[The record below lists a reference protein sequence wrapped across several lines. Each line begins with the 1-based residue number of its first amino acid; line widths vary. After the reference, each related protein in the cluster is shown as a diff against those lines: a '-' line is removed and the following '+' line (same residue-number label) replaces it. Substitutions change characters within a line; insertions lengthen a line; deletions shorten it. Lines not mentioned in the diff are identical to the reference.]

1 MSGLDSRLDALDAR
15 LRDMDRLLVAYSG
28 GVDSAFLAVRARRVL
43 GRDNVLAVTGVS
55 PSLSDAEKASAGE
68 LALRHDLAHLEIAT
82 REFENPS
89 YRANPENR
97 CFFCKDELYSRL
109 ATLAKERG
117 FPWVADGFNNS
128 DRSDIRPGQ
137 KAAAKWGIVHP
148 LDDAGLTK
156 EDVRAAAREE
166 CLSAW
171 DKPASPCLSS
181 RIPFGTFILESAL
194 TQVADGEALLR
205 ALGFQGPRV
214 RHHGKTAR
222 LEVRRE
228 EFHLLAAHADRL
240 LADLRRVGFE
250 TVVVDL
256 AGYRRGSLLGAAG
269 EAISLDALSEMMYGG
284 AALDTD
290 GVVSPLPR

>member
-1 MSGLDSRLDALDAR
+1 MSALDLRLADLDAR
-15 LRDMDRLLVAYSG
+15 LREMERLLVAYSG
-28 GVDSAFLAVRARRVL
+28 GVDSAFLAVRARRML

-55 PSLSDAEKASAGE
+55 PSLSDAERTAARE
-68 LALRHDLAHLEIAT
+68 LALRHDLAHLEVAT
-82 REFENPS
+82 REFDNLS

-109 ATLAKERG
+109 ASLAKARG
-117 FPWVADGFNNS
+117 LAWVADGFNAS
-128 DRSDIRPGQ
+128 DRSDVRPGQ

-148 LDDAGLTK
+148 LDAAGLTK

-166 CLSAW
+166 GLAAW

-194 TQVADGEALLR
+194 TQVADGEAFLR
-205 ALGFQGPRV
+205 ALGCRGPRV

-222 LEVRRE
+222 LEVGRE
-228 EFHLLAAHADRL
+228 EFPLLASRAESL
-240 LADLRRVGFE
+240 LADFQRIGFE
-250 TVVVDL
+250 TVIVDL
-256 AGYRRGSLLGAAG
+256 SGYRRGSLRGAAG
-269 EAISLDALSEMMYGG
+269 ESISLDALSEMMYGD